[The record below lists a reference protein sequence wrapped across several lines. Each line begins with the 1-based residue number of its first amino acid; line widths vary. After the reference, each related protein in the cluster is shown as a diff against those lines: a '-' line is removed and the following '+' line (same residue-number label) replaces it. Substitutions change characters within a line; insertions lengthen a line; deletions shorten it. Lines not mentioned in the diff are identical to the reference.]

1 VFLIPGQDKLSAR
14 GDSAVTDGRREEQST
29 RVIADTAS
37 DAIITIGEDS
47 NMLFVNRAAEK
58 IFGYSRAEMQGQS
71 LTMLMPDYLRHV
83 HRAGLQQYL
92 NTGQRHISWEAIE
105 LPGLHKNGKEIPLE
119 LSFGEFTENGRR
131 FFTGIARDITE
142 RKRLERRLSA
152 QYQAARILA
161 EADSMA
167 DGAPV
172 LLQAICESLG
182 WELGQLW
189 IVDDEAPAL
198 RWVAAWRVE
207 GLDSSDFEQVSR
219 NRTFDRGVGLPGRIW
234 ATGAPAWI
242 MDTATD
248 ANFPRGPFATK
259 AGLRSAFGFP
269 IMLRGEVSG
278 AIEFF
283 SRESQEPDRVLLET
297 MAAVGNQIG
306 QFLERKRVEAERE
319 GMVLRE
325 QRARGEAEA
334 AMDRVRCVQ
343 RVTDGAL
350 AHLSMDE
357 LLAELLDRVREA
369 MQVDTVAILLLEA
382 KGNELVAWA
391 AKGLEEEVAQ
401 RSRIPVGSGF
411 AGLVAA
417 EKLPVKI
424 DDLDAA
430 EVLNPLVRQKG
441 IRSLLGVPLL
451 VEGRVIGVLHVGKLT
466 LHQFTEDDTQLLQLV
481 ADRIALAI
489 DNARLFEEEHA
500 ARQEAEAASRAKDE
514 FLTTL
519 SHELRTPLTPIIG
532 WIHMIRTGM
541 VPSQESEHGLSVIEK
556 NSHALKRLI
565 NDLLDMSAILSGKM
579 RMESLPIR
587 LEAALQE
594 AVETVRPLAADSR
607 IHLEVSFRDWPDSVI
622 VRGDRTRLI
631 QAFWNLLHNAI
642 KFSKEAGE
650 IKVNCEANGSNAI
663 ISIEDSGSGIPSS
676 FLPHVF
682 DRFRQADG
690 SKTRQFGGLGLGLA
704 LVKSFVEAHGG
715 TVQAASAG
723 PGRGSKFTVSLP
735 RHVEQPDVTAAA
747 EKRSQGVP
755 IPPPVHL
762 LVVDD
767 DVDTLEMLRAAFE
780 TRGFHV
786 TACESTADALAA
798 AQNGPIDIIVSD
810 IGMPRVDGYE
820 LMRRLRKL
828 PRLEDVPAIAL
839 TGYASRKDADMAIA
853 SGFTAHVAKPAEP
866 GELTA
871 LIDRLLQSSGARS
884 RS

>member
-1 VFLIPGQDKLSAR
+1 LSAP
-14 GDSAVTDGRREEQST
+14 GDNAVADRRREDQST

-47 NMLFVNRAAEK
+47 NMLFVNRGAEK
-58 IFGYSRAEMQGQS
+58 IFGYSRDEMQGQS

-142 RKRLERRLSA
+142 RKRFERRLSA

-161 EADSMA
+161 EADSVVE
-167 DGAPV
+167 GAPV

-189 IVDDEAPAL
+189 IVDHEAAAL

-207 GLDSSDFEQVSR
+207 ALDSGDFEQVSR
-219 NRTFDRGVGLPGRIW
+219 SHTFDRGIGLPGRIW

-242 MDTATD
+242 MDVASD
-248 ANFPRGPFATK
+248 ANFPRGPFAAK

-297 MAAVGNQIG
+297 MTGVGNQIG

-319 GMVLRE
+319 RMVLRE

-334 AMDRVRCVQ
+334 AIDRVRCVQ

-382 KGNELVAWA
+382 HGDELVAWA
-391 AKGLEEEVAQ
+391 AKGLEEEVALGI
-401 RSRIPVGSGF
+401 RIPVGTGF
-411 AGLVAA
+411 AGLVAT
-417 EKLPVKI
+417 EKLPVRI
-424 DDLDAA
+424 DDLDTAD
-430 EVLNPLVRQKG
+430 VLNPLLRQKG

-466 LHQFTEDDTQLLQLV
+466 LHRFTDDDTHLLQLV

-541 VPSQESEHGLSVIEK
+541 VPSRESEHGLSVIEK

-565 NDLLDMSAILSGKM
+565 NDLLDMSAILSGKL
-579 RMESLPIR
+579 RMESLPVR
-587 LEAALQE
+587 LEAALNE
-594 AVETVRPLAADSR
+594 AVETVRPLAVDSC
-607 IHLEVSFRDWPDSVI
+607 INLEVSFRDWPEPVI
-622 VRGDRTRLI
+622 VSGDRTRLI

-642 KFSKEAGE
+642 KFSKEGGE
-650 IKVNCEANGSNAI
+650 IQVNCEANGSNAT
-663 ISIEDSGSGIPSS
+663 ISIEDSGSGIPSG

-735 RHVEQPDVTAAA
+735 RQVEQPNVTAAA
-747 EKRSQGVP
+747 EKGSQDAP
-755 IPPPVHL
+755 IPQPVHL

-780 TRGFHV
+780 ARGFHV

-810 IGMPRVDGYE
+810 IGMPQVDGYE

-839 TGYASRKDADMAIA
+839 TGYASRKDANMAIA
-853 SGFTAHVAKPAEP
+853 SGFTAHVAKPADP
-866 GELTA
+866 AELAA
-871 LIDRLLQSSGARS
+871 LIHRLLLKSSSAKS